1 MVNKILFSK
10 RIKIQDNVYLAPFV
24 YDSKGRDYLHEPN
37 HNLSTAD
44 IVFKGDIIQNMKKA
58 LAKYN
63 LEYIMADFNS
73 NMVKFSIT
81 K

>member
-1 MVNKILFSK
+1 MNG
-10 RIKIQDNVYLAPFV
+10 DYLAPFV

-58 LAKYN
+58 LEKYN
-63 LEYIMADFNS
+63 MEYISSDFRA
-73 NMVKFSIT
+73 NMVKF
-81 K
+81 KMENV